1 MFFFTLMCH
10 LIDEDFDSFKGVTFL
25 ITYNL

>member
-10 LIDEDFDSFKGVTFL
+10 FIDEDFDSFICVTFL